1 MNYGK
6 RIYKLIQLLW
16 PLNRSLTGND
26 NRKTLKLLKNINPKL
41 KIKEV
46 KSGTKVFKQF
56 ATNKDGTMS
65 FIDLRNY
72 ILQFWSAFVTFCQQM
87 TWKKF

>member
-26 NRKTLKLLKNINPKL
+26 NRKTLKLLKNINPK
-41 KIKEV
+41 
-46 KSGTKVFKQF
+46 S
-56 ATNKDGTMS
+56 
-65 FIDLRNY
+65 R
-72 ILQFWSAFVTFCQQM
+72 
-87 TWKKF
+87 